1 MITSKK
7 EKSSNPKDEISFDL
21 ISNRID
27 YLVSN
32 LTKSVEQLIFEEK
45 KKVKIK
51 AGTIYAGQFTA
62 EINEIQNTYKN
73 HLKKA
78 PLNLESYLSSL
89 NTRAQDLND
98 MLFKIK
104 TYPIKSITNQLKKE
118 AEAQGIENTKIK
130 TFIKELSN
138 SIVNLV
144 LEYTIEFEEYVID
157 QLCEKEMNRIRM
169 DFFTDN
175 IALKLINQHKHER
188 YITLLY
194 KGIKAFYY
202 DFKAFANTDSPYFQL
217 IETFFKKLILKIE
230 KLVCSNDSEITTI
243 TKQKTKNNTTTFP
256 THIFKDEEAYQL
268 FQKLAAHASNQE
280 EIGFYFRQ
288 MSEKETPRLIIAKE
302 TVFRTW
308 FNEESGN
315 KIELKNPIKTYD
327 RIKGQTQK
335 YNFYKLIKV
344 KSIQKTTIE

>member
-1 MITSKK
+1 MITSEKQKK
-7 EKSSNPKDEISFDL
+7 SNQLHEISYD
-21 ISNRID
+21 
-27 YLVSN
+27 LVSIKIN
-32 LTKSVEQLIFEEK
+32 ELVKSLSSCVEEIINTEK

-51 AGTIYAGQFTA
+51 AGTIYAGKYTA
-62 EINEIQNTYKN
+62 EISEIQAAYKN
-73 HLKKA
+73 HLKST
-78 PLNLESYLSSL
+78 PLNLESYLKTL

-118 AEAQGIENTKIK
+118 AEEQGIENTKIK
-130 TFIKELSN
+130 TFVNELTS
-138 SIVNLV
+138 SLVNLV
-144 LEYTIEFEEYVID
+144 LQYTIEFEEYVID
-157 QLCEKEMNRIRM
+157 QLCEKEMNRIGM

-175 IALKLINQHKHER
+175 IALKLINQHKYER

-256 THIFKDEEAYQL
+256 THIFKDYSAYEL
-268 FQKLAAHASNQE
+268 FQKLVSHAKNQE

-288 MSEKETPRLIIAKE
+288 MSEKEIPRLIIAKE
-302 TVFRTW
+302 TTFRTW

-335 YNFYKLIKV
+335 YNFYKLIKE
-344 KSIQKTTIE
+344 KSI